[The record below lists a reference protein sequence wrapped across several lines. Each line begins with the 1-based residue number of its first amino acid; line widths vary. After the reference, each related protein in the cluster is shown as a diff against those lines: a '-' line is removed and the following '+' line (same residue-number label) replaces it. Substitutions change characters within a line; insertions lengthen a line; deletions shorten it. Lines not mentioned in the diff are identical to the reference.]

1 MFERSP
7 PDWLEFIYLDYYRRF
22 AKREIPD
29 EVERAFESAIVAD
42 PRIGVVVPG
51 LGGLRKVRV
60 ALPGHG
66 KRGGA
71 RFLYFLRLA
80 SGRVY
85 VVTAYAKSVQA
96 DLTPDQR
103 RLIRQLRERLE

>member
-1 MFERSP
+1 MPQPRAGRPLRPLVLSTIFQTFERSP

-22 AKREIPD
+22 AKREIAD
-29 EVERAFESAIVAD
+29 EVERAFESAIAAN
-42 PRIGVVVPG
+42 PRIGDLVPG

-80 SGRVY
+80 SGRV
-85 VVTAYAKSVQA
+85 
-96 DLTPDQR
+96 
-103 RLIRQLRERLE
+103 